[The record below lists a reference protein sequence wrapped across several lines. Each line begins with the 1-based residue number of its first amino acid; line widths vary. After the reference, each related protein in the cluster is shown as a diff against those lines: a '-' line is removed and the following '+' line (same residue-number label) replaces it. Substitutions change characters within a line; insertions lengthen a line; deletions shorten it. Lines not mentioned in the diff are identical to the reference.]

1 MIALSIKW
9 LRGEKKMRNQR
20 RLTRSE
26 KKIIFALLVI
36 LLFISIISTGYFIVY
51 KGLTA
56 PKTNDVHAT
65 NTTATKNNEPKTIT
79 VTASGDMLY
88 HRPLYLS
95 SFDGVNYDFANDYDQ
110 VKPLI
115 SSADIALGDF
125 EGTINPHKEIGGFPL
140 FNAPTTVVDSIKDA
154 GFDVI
159 DLAHNHI
166 LDTGIEGVTTTA
178 KAFHD
183 AGLDTIG
190 VNVDDTGI
198 LVKEVNGIKVAML
211 AYSYGFNGIEQSISQ
226 EDYDKYLND
235 LSIDKVEADI
245 KEAEKIADIT
255 IVMPQSGVE
264 YSLEPTVE
272 QQTVY
277 RQMIDFGADII
288 FGGHPHVAEPTEI
301 IEKDG
306 EKKFI
311 IYSMGNLLSNQRYET
326 VNYDYWTERGVI
338 PEVEITK
345 EGKRT
350 YLSNITLHPT
360 WVSREPI
367 VNHTYYDFEYGDM
380 QAYDFQVVLAED
392 YLPDGKYADQVPE
405 VTRQRIETA
414 YHEMLSL
421 LNLEW

>member
-1 MIALSIKW
+1 MNDKRWLS
-9 LRGEKKMRNQR
+9 MR
-20 RLTRSE
+20 E
-26 KKIIFALLVI
+26 KKIIFGLLVV
-36 LLFISIISTGYFIVY
+36 LLLISIISTGYFIVY
-51 KGLTA
+51 KGLSS
-56 PKTNDVHAT
+56 PKNADEVRHTKT
-65 NTTATKNNEPKTIT
+65 SQTKNQGPQTIT

-95 SFDGVNYDFANDYDQ
+95 SFDGEGYDFANDYDQ

-125 EGTINPHKEIGGFPL
+125 EGTINPNKEIGGFPL
-140 FNAPTTVVDSIKDA
+140 FNAPPSVVDSIKDA

-178 KAFHD
+178 IAFRE

-190 VNVDDTGI
+190 VNVGDDNI

-211 AYSYGFNGIEQSISQ
+211 AYSYGFNGIEESISQ
-226 EDYDKYLND
+226 EDYDTYLKD
-235 LSIDKVEADI
+235 LSIEKVEAEI

-264 YSLEPTVE
+264 YSLEPTEE

-301 IEKDG
+301 VEKDG

-326 VNYDYWTERGVI
+326 VNYNYWTERGVI

-345 EGKRT
+345 DGNRT
-350 YLSNITLHPT
+350 YLSNVTLHPT

-367 VNHTYYDFEYGDM
+367 PNHTYYDFEYGDM

-392 YLPDGKYADQVPE
+392 YLPDGQYANQVPE
-405 VTRQRIETA
+405 ETRQRIETA
-414 YHEMLSL
+414 YHEMIEL
-421 LNLEW
+421 LDLKW